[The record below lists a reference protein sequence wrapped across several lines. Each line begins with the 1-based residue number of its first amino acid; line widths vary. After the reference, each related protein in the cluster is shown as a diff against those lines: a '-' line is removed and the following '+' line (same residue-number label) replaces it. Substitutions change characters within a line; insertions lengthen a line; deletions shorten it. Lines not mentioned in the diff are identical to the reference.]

1 MIVCSFYKFINID
14 DTNLFKKLLL
24 HTCKDRYINGTFILA
39 KEGINA
45 SFSGEKKAV
54 QEVQKFLKKKVG
66 ADISFKLSTCTKNP
80 FLRLR
85 VKVKKSSVNSSVPV
99 LQYIQYCDV
108 ILNYFFSVFF
118 LFFSTSTVIYI
129 FVSSDSGMFCRI
141 T

>member
-54 QEVQKFLKKKVG
+54 QENGGIHIAKDSGKAYAKAGIDIRAMVKSQGKHKMISFSQSQLAAYEKAAQPVHQRWASKNSANKKTYEAAVRFLKE
-66 ADISFKLSTCTKNP
+66 
-80 FLRLR
+80 LR
-85 VKVKKSSVNSSVPV
+85 
-99 LQYIQYCDV
+99 
-108 ILNYFFSVFF
+108 
-118 LFFSTSTVIYI
+118 
-129 FVSSDSGMFCRI
+129 
-141 T
+141 